1 MPGPCFQVPGDLA
14 LSADGRFLQ
23 LVSGAELAAQQIRVA
38 SQTWQGFWHYDETV
52 GLPMLSS
59 VLIKGAD
66 LRVVTQVFRDWFLS
80 LSGVTSVKSC
90 AVALDRAARS
100 LSVTFEVVCEDGST
114 LADEL
119 AFEVG

>member
-14 LSADGRFLQ
+14 LSEDGRFLK
-23 LVSGAELAAQQIRVA
+23 LVSGAELASQQIRLA
-38 SQTWQGFWHYDETV
+38 STIWQGFWYYDETV

-59 VLIKGAD
+59 VLVKGAD

-80 LSGVTSVKSC
+80 LSGVLSVKAC

-100 LSVTFEVVCEDGST
+100 LSVTFELVCEDGST

-119 AFEVG
+119 AFAVG